1 MNKLLS
7 LVVTFFFLINI
18 PMEAQNKR
26 SIESRIEELLRKL
39 TLEEKIELLGGT
51 GFETKSIERLG
62 IPSLNM
68 CDGPLGVRW
77 GQATAFPSGILMG
90 ATWNPELIEKLGS
103 ALAEEVKAK
112 GRHVIL
118 GPCVNIARIP
128 MGGRNF
134 ESFGEDPYL
143 TSRITVNYI
152 KGVQKENVAA
162 TVKHFAVNNQEH
174 ERMFVDVQVDDRA
187 LNEIYF
193 PAFKAAVTEA
203 NVLAVMSAYNKLNGF
218 YCSENKNLLI
228 DKLKGEWKF
237 NGLVMSD
244 WGAVHSS
251 IPTFNN
257 GLDLE
262 MPDGKYLNRK
272 SLLEGLQNGELDKEI
287 LNDKIR
293 RILRVMFTIGLFDNY
308 NYDSTKLNTD
318 EHKKLAL
325 EVAREGMVLLKNQ
338 NNILPLNL
346 EKIKSIAVIGPTSN
360 VAITGGGGSSMV
372 STFYSVSPLEALKN
386 KIGDKVKINFAQGLM
401 LNGTIKPIS
410 PEFLFTDKNGKVH
423 GLLGEYF
430 TNKELKGSPA
440 RTKVDT
446 TINFSWEWDSSF
458 DDFPSDNF
466 SVRWSGYLKVDKT
479 DTYTIDVST
488 DDGVRLFIDDKLVI
502 DDWNDHAEMTNSY
515 TLKLEAEKFYKI
527 KLEFYENGGAAIC
540 KLGLRTKDSNLLS
553 EALNAARISDVALVF
568 AGTNFTYESEGFDRQ
583 DLLLP
588 QNQDELI
595 RRIAEINPN
604 TVVILTTGSPVL
616 INEWIDKV
624 PAVIE
629 SWFAGEQIGNAIAE
643 ILIGEVNPSGKLP
656 ITFPERWEDCSAFG
670 SYKQESGIS
679 KYSDGIFVGYRHFEK
694 NNIKPQFPFGF
705 GLSYTQFNY
714 SDISL
719 SKDKLTQ
726 NDSVIV
732 SFRLRNIGKLKGK
745 EVVQLYISD
754 PVCSVERPIKEL
766 KKFTKV
772 ELDPSEEKEISFT
785 IHPDDLM
792 FYDKSW
798 KVESGEFIIMIGSS
812 SSDIKLKSSIQYYE

>member
-26 SIESRIEELLRKL
+26 SIESRIEELLSKL

-174 ERMFVDVQVDDRA
+174 ERMFVDVQVDERA

-318 EHKKLAL
+318 ENKKIAL

-338 NNILPLNL
+338 DNILPLNL

-372 STFYSVSPLEALKN
+372 SPFYSVSPLEALKN

-410 PEFLFTDKNGKVH
+410 PEFLFTDKNGNVH

-430 TNKELKGSPA
+430 TNKELKGSPD

-515 TLKLEAEKFYKI
+515 TLNLEAEKFYKI

-553 EALNAARISDVALVF
+553 EALNAAKISDVALVF

-604 TVVILTTGSPVL
+604 IVVILTTGSPVL
-616 INEWIDKV
+616 MNEWIDKV

-656 ITFPERWEDCSAFG
+656 ITFPVRWEDCSAFG
-670 SYKQESGIS
+670 TYKQESGIS

-766 KKFTKV
+766 KKFVKV
-772 ELDPSEEKEISFT
+772 ELVPGEEKEIHFT
-785 IHPDDLM
+785 IQPDDLM
-792 FYDKSW
+792 YYDKSW
-798 KVESGEFIIMIGSS
+798 KVENGEFIIMIGSS

>member
-1 MNKLLS
+1 MNKLLFFVITS
-7 LVVTFFFLINI
+7 LLSINI
-18 PMEAQNKR
+18 LMKAQNK
-26 SIESRIEELLRKL
+26 SNIESRIEELLSKL

-51 GFETKSIERLG
+51 GFETKSIERLN
-62 IPSLNM
+62 IPSLDM

-90 ATWNPELIEKLGS
+90 ATWNPQLIEKLGS

-128 MGGRNF
+128 IGGRNF

-162 TVKHFAVNNQEH
+162 TVKHFAANNQEH
-174 ERMFVDVQVDDRA
+174 ERMFVDVQVDERT

-218 YCSENKNLLI
+218 YCSENKNLLM
-228 DKLKGEWKF
+228 DELKGEWKF

-262 MPDGKYLNRK
+262 MPNGKFLNSK
-272 SLLEGLQNGELDKEI
+272 SLLEGLKNGELDKEI

-308 NYDSTKLNTD
+308 NYDATKINTY
-318 EHKKLAL
+318 EHKQIAL

-338 NNILPLNL
+338 NNILPLNF

-372 STFYSVSPLEALKN
+372 SPFYSVSPLEALKN
-386 KIGDKVKINFAQGLM
+386 KIGDKVTINFAQGLT
-401 LNGTIKPIS
+401 LNGILNPIS
-410 PEFLFTDKNGKVH
+410 SEFLFTEKNGKVH
-423 GLLGEYF
+423 GLLSEYF
-430 TNKELKGSPA
+430 TNKDLKGLPA
-440 RTKVDT
+440 RTKIDT

-458 DDFPSDNF
+458 ENFPSDNF
-466 SVRWSGYLKVDKT
+466 SVRWSGYIKVDKT
-479 DTYTIDVST
+479 DNYSIDVST
-488 DDGVRLFIDDKLVI
+488 DDGVRLYIDDKLVI
-502 DDWNDHAEMTNSY
+502 DDWNDHAEATNSY

-540 KLGLRTKDSNLLS
+540 KLGFRTNDLTLFS
-553 EALNAARISDVALVF
+553 EALNAAKTSDVALVF
-568 AGTNFTYESEGFDRQ
+568 VGTNFTYESEGFDRQ
-583 DLLLP
+583 NLLLP

-595 RRIAEINPN
+595 RQVAEINPN

-616 INEWIDKV
+616 MNEWIDKV
-624 PAVIE
+624 PAVLE
-629 SWFAGEQIGNAIAE
+629 SWFAGEQIGNAIVE

-656 ITFPERWEDCSAFG
+656 ITFPVSWEDCSAFG
-670 SYKQESGIS
+670 TYKQESGIS
-679 KYSDGIFVGYRHFEK
+679 KYNDGIFVGYRHFEK
-694 NNIKPQFPFGF
+694 HNIKPLFPFGF
-705 GLSYTQFNY
+705 GLSYTQFYY
-714 SDISL
+714 SDINL
-719 SKDKLTQ
+719 SKSKLTQ
-726 NDSVIV
+726 NDSLIV
-732 SFRLRNIGKLKGK
+732 SFRVRNIGKLRGK
-745 EVVQLYISD
+745 EIVQLYISD

-766 KKFTKV
+766 KKFAKV
-772 ELDPSEEKEISFT
+772 ELVPGEEKEISFT

-792 FYDKSW
+792 FYDKLW

-812 SSDIKLKSSIQYYE
+812 SSDIKLKSSIEYYE

>member
-1 MNKLLS
+1 
-7 LVVTFFFLINI
+7 
-18 PMEAQNKR
+18 
-26 SIESRIEELLRKL
+26 
-39 TLEEKIELLGGT
+39 
-51 GFETKSIERLG
+51 
-62 IPSLNM
+62 
-68 CDGPLGVRW
+68 
-77 GQATAFPSGILMG
+77 
-90 ATWNPELIEKLGS
+90 
-103 ALAEEVKAK
+103 
-112 GRHVIL
+112 
-118 GPCVNIARIP
+118 
-128 MGGRNF
+128 
-134 ESFGEDPYL
+134 
-143 TSRITVNYI
+143 
-152 KGVQKENVAA
+152 
-162 TVKHFAVNNQEH
+162 
-174 ERMFVDVQVDDRA
+174 
-187 LNEIYF
+187 
-193 PAFKAAVTEA
+193 
-203 NVLAVMSAYNKLNGF
+203 
-218 YCSENKNLLI
+218 
-228 DKLKGEWKF
+228 
-237 NGLVMSD
+237 
-244 WGAVHSS
+244 
-251 IPTFNN
+251 
-257 GLDLE
+257 
-262 MPDGKYLNRK
+262 
-272 SLLEGLQNGELDKEI
+272 
-287 LNDKIR
+287 
-293 RILRVMFTIGLFDNY
+293 MFTIGLFDNY
-308 NYDSTKLNTD
+308 NYDATKINTD
-318 EHKKLAL
+318 EHKNIAF

-338 NNILPLNL
+338 NNILPINL

-401 LNGTIKPIS
+401 LNGTIKPII
-410 PEFLFTDKNGKVH
+410 PEFLFTDKNGKIH

-430 TNKELKGSPA
+430 TNKDLKGSPA

-568 AGTNFTYESEGFDRQ
+568 AGTNFTYECEGFDRQ

-595 RRIAEINPN
+595 RRVAEINPN

-616 INEWIDKV
+616 MNEWIDTV
-624 PAVIE
+624 PAVLE
-629 SWFAGEQIGNAIAE
+629 SWFAGEQIGNAIAD

-656 ITFPERWEDCSAFG
+656 ITFPASWEDCSAFG

-679 KYSDGIFVGYRHFEK
+679 KYSDGIFIGYRHFEK
-694 NNIKPQFPFGF
+694 HNIKPQFPFGF

-798 KVESGEFIIMIGSS
+798 KVESGEFIVMIGSS